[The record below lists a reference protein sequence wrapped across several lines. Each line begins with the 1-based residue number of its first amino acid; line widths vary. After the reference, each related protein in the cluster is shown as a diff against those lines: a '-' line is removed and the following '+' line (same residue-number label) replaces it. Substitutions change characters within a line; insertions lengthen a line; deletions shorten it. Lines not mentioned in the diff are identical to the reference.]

1 MSPLKGNAIAIFSVL
16 LSSTSCIYVKVIA
29 EYTFQVNY
37 VSTLSLV
44 YSSDFS
50 RFISEALMERSFSKK
65 TKKESYE
72 KASRRSWRPRVAGCQ
87 KKKNKNSADSRRKAR
102 EKEAKGEALRRR
114 RQERQLYDEMVVKGC
129 LLKQIKDPYR
139 ETLRD
144 AIEIRVDSYSKSI
157 VKASSGLMHLA
168 R

>member
-1 MSPLKGNAIAIFSVL
+1 MKKQVGDPGGPGSPAV
-16 LSSTSCIYVKVIA
+16 
-29 EYTFQVNY
+29 
-37 VSTLSLV
+37 
-44 YSSDFS
+44 
-50 RFISEALMERSFSKK
+50 R
-65 TKKESYE
+65 
-72 KASRRSWRPRVAGCQ
+72 
-87 KKKNKNSADSRRKAR
+87 KKNKNSADSRRKAR

>member
-87 KKKNKNSADSRRKAR
+87 KKNKNSADSRRKGR
-102 EKEAKGEALRRR
+102 EKEAKGEVLRRS
-114 RQERQLYDEMVVKGC
+114 RQKRQLYDEMVVKGC
-129 LLKQIKDPYR
+129 LLKHIKDPNR
-139 ETLRD
+139 
-144 AIEIRVDSYSKSI
+144 
-157 VKASSGLMHLA
+157 
-168 R
+168 

>member
-1 MSPLKGNAIAIFSVL
+1 MKKQVGDPGGPGSPAV
-16 LSSTSCIYVKVIA
+16 
-29 EYTFQVNY
+29 
-37 VSTLSLV
+37 
-44 YSSDFS
+44 
-50 RFISEALMERSFSKK
+50 R
-65 TKKESYE
+65 
-72 KASRRSWRPRVAGCQ
+72 